1 MTQYQQD
8 MNELVSRAKRVITP
22 LSPISIFLHAIH
34 GKV

>member
-22 LSPISIFLHAIH
+22 YHLFLYLLHAIH

>member
-8 MNELVSRAKRVITP
+8 MNELVSRANVSLHP
-22 LSPISIFLHAIH
+22 YHLFLYLLHAIH